1 MLTDSLKKVC
11 NVGVGISVDGESSH
25 LCELEEVTYWTS
37 LHETVKTH
45 LATVF
50 IYFSCNGVEIVY
62 VASNE
67 SDPVAVLG
75 EKSTKKEMA
84 FQQAVDMQTVLLEVR
99 LRCRST
105 STCQEQKK

>member
-1 MLTDSLKKVC
+1 MDLL
-11 NVGVGISVDGESSH
+11 G
-25 LCELEEVTYWTS
+25 
-37 LHETVKTH
+37 TVETH

-105 STCQEQKK
+105 STCQEQKKRMSVLDPSESWFKTYRYRFRYLQRQEWGEQKS